1 MRDLKYGDKVI
12 YTGSRSIWNFEKH
25 YIRSQKGMI
34 YQLFKTPGNIN
45 YMVEFENGLLLY
57 IDHKDL
63 RLIG

>member
-12 YTGSRSIWNFEKH
+12 YTGLRIIRNFEKY
-25 YIRSQKGMI
+25 YITGCKGTI
-34 YQLFKTPGNIN
+34 YQHFKTTGNIN
-45 YMVEFENGLLLY
+45 YMVEFENGLLLS